1 MSSERTGVGIIGTG
15 RRGFELGTCIIDLY
29 GTTQLE
35 IRALCNRTRVRMEE
49 AKASFLSR
57 YRNRHGVSPSMTLY
71 EKYDDLIGD
80 PDVDLVLV
88 VTPTYAH
95 EEPAVK
101 AVRAGKKVFL
111 DKPIAQNLEGALKIR
126 KAEQESNNPL
136 VMGFTRRFEQK
147 WLDTFEII
155 QGGAVGDVKM
165 LLHRAV
171 VPYHNI
177 FQTYMRRLEW
187 SGGALAEK
195 VSHLFDVLNW
205 FAGEPPDKVSSFG
218 GRLVYVP
225 QEDAPKRCRECDRV
239 CPYRVG
245 EKQEMVRQDNMVDFE
260 DSRALETEL
269 IKLHDICV
277 WLPGADI
284 NDHGIV
290 NVAYPGGIKATIFW
304 SLFGPDSDDQET
316 LEIVGEKGKILLTRH
331 PGRIDVISGYGE
343 KHEVFDKKPDRFEN
357 SHFGADHRLIEEL
370 DRFCK
375 TGVSPVSAKEGLGSA
390 RLVEAS
396 HRSVDAGGELVYMRN
411 VAGAELL

>member
-57 YRNRHGVSPSMTLY
+57 YRNRYGVSPSMTLY

-88 VTPTYAH
+88 VTPTYVH

-126 KAEQESNNPL
+126 KAEQENNNPL

-225 QEDAPKRCRECDRV
+225 QENAPKRCRECDRV

-245 EKQEMVRQDNMVDFE
+245 EKQEMVRQDNMVDFG

-343 KHEVFDKKPDRFEN
+343 RHEVFDKKPDRFEN